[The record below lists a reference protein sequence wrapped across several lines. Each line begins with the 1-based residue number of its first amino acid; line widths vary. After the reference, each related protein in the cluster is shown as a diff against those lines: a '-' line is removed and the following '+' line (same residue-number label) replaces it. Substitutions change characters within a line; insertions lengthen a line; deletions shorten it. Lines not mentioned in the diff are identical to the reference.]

1 MFIKYMIQF
10 CYNINYN
17 YFENAKV
24 CDTNIIPY
32 ICKENQMIMSSFAN
46 MLNNNFTIKLFCCL
60 LIYMPLP
67 TNAKN
72 DRIVIYP

>member
-32 ICKENQMIMSSFAN
+32 ICKENKMIMSSFTN
-46 MLNNNFTIKLFCCL
+46 M
-60 LIYMPLP
+60 
-67 TNAKN
+67 
-72 DRIVIYP
+72 